1 MVAGNPPRYDL
12 GRDEVIEIATNPNGT
27 VSPISK
33 ARYETSVVA
42 VQGAEY
48 FGDLKAEGINHSI
61 GIDRRIAVLTVR
73 VVKEG
78 DGRTA

>member
-1 MVAGNPPRYDL
+1 M
-12 GRDEVIEIATNPNGT
+12 IEIATNPNGT